1 MGGPEAVE
9 TQRLMAV
16 TAALVAAL
24 AASLHAATAAPPH
37 VISVIVD
44 ECVPTPD
51 PTPKAES
58 HGVKRV
64 SAAGRAVWASGTR
77 RCTTTTPS

>member
-1 MGGPEAVE
+1 
-9 TQRLMAV
+9 MA

-51 PTPKAES
+51 PTPKA
-58 HGVKRV
+58 
-64 SAAGRAVWASGTR
+64 AG
-77 RCTTTTPS
+77 